1 MNDNKKKNALPV
13 RRVTSTVALLGCL
26 LINTNAGA
34 IPIGDFNWS
43 EHTDSECDSGLC
55 GAFFSVDN
63 FSDDP
68 FLSLGPPGDSFFN
81 VSVELLTSAGL
92 LLAPLILGDIA
103 PGAGQSI
110 DDLSGATLA
119 SAALTF
125 TFGLPGSIQLLDE
138 FGNIVTSLTGP
149 GSALIDYTAAVVPVP
164 EPSTLLCCVSGLVAL
179 AYERR
184 TKRRNRASGP
194 PDRTLAA

>member
-1 MNDNKKKNALPV
+1 VNKNKKIA
-13 RRVTSTVALLGCL
+13 RSARWATSTVAFLGCL
-26 LINTNAGA
+26 LIHTNAGA

-68 FLSLGPPGDSFFN
+68 DFSLGPPGASFFN
-81 VSVELLTSAGL
+81 VSVDLLTSGGV
-92 LLAPLILGDIA
+92 LLAPLVLGDID

-110 DDLSGATLA
+110 DDLSGAALA

-138 FGNIVTSLTGP
+138 AGNVVTSLTGP
-149 GSALIDYTAAVVPVP
+149 GSALIDYTAAAVVVP
-164 EPSTLLCCVSGLVAL
+164 EPSTLLCFVGGLVAL

-184 TKRRNRASGP
+184 IKRRNRASGR
-194 PDRTLAA
+194 PDRMLAA